1 MSLVDEL
8 ARLEEMRA
16 RGSLSEDEFQRAKA
30 RLIDTQAEA
39 PSPAA
44 AAINRLRRSR
54 SDKWLGGVCA
64 GLGQSAGG
72 GRADALRGA
81 GDEGALAAEV
91 DEVGECCIC
100 RRTGVE
106 GGHGRNLT
114 EAVTSGPSRG
124 RPAG

>member
-30 RLIDTQAEA
+30 RLIDAQAA
-39 PSPAA
+39 PPSPAA

-64 GLGQSAGG
+64 GIAQVSGIDAWIWRLMFVLLSMFGG
-72 GRADALRGA
+72 
-81 GDEGALAAEV
+81 
-91 DEVGECCIC
+91 
-100 RRTGVE
+100 TGLVAYVLLWIFVPLE
-106 GGHGRNLT
+106 
-114 EAVTSGPSRG
+114 
-124 RPAG
+124 

>member
-30 RLIDTQAEA
+30 RLIDAETP

-44 AAINRLRRSR
+44 AAIGRLRRSR

-64 GLGQSAGG
+64 GIAEVSGIEAWIWRLAFVLLLMFG
-72 GRADALRGA
+72 GA
-81 GDEGALAAEV
+81 GVVAYLLLWIFVPLE
-91 DEVGECCIC
+91 
-100 RRTGVE
+100 
-106 GGHGRNLT
+106 
-114 EAVTSGPSRG
+114 
-124 RPAG
+124 

>member
-16 RGSLSEDEFQRAKA
+16 RGTLAEDEFQRAKV

-39 PSPAA
+39 PTPAA

-64 GLGQSAGG
+64 GLGQVSGIEPWIWRLMFALLFLFGG
-72 GRADALRGA
+72 
-81 GDEGALAAEV
+81 
-91 DEVGECCIC
+91 
-100 RRTGVE
+100 TGLLVYLLLWIFVPLE
-106 GGHGRNLT
+106 
-114 EAVTSGPSRG
+114 
-124 RPAG
+124 